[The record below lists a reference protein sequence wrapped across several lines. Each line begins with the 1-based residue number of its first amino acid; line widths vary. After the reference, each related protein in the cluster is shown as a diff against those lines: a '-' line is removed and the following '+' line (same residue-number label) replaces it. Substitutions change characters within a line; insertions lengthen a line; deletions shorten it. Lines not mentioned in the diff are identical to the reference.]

1 MFPKKINSQ
10 NALDGMAKKSIARLH
25 PIIDVPT
32 PKNTLPNKPPILL
45 IEAIHE
51 ICSGVRGPSI
61 NGVSFEVR
69 IGMAGAI
76 QLSTIPC
83 PKTIMLA
90 DKSESQ
96 RNEMK

>member
-1 MFPKKINSQ
+1 
-10 NALDGMAKKSIARLH
+10 MAKKSIARLH
-25 PIIDVPT
+25 PIIDVTT
-32 PKNTLPNKPPILL
+32 PKKTLPNKPPTLL
-45 IEAIHE
+45 MEAIQE

-69 IGMAGAI
+69 IGMAGAT

-90 DKSESQ
+90 DKSKSP
-96 RNEMK
+96 RNETK